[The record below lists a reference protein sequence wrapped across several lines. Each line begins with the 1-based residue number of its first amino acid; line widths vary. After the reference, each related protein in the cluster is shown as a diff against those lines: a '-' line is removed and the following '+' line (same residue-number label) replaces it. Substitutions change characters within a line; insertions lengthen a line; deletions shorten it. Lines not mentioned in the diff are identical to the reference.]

1 MPSENVDTLVR
12 PTSLFLRQLSN
23 IKIEIDNDSQL
34 TEEVFLL
41 GFEIFYVFEII
52 MYVVSA
58 SRQSLIEIIG
68 QVQHAI

>member
-12 PTSLFLRQLSN
+12 LTSLFLRQLSN

-41 GFEIFYVFEII
+41 GFEIFHVFEII

-58 SRQSLIEIIG
+58 SRQSPTEIIG
-68 QVQHAI
+68 QVQHAT